1 MLLIGLVLYGLLGKL
16 ALDPVLI
23 SYMADIT
30 PSSMYSRVYG
40 FFNFSGMLSSIFA
53 PYITGYFADQ
63 TGSLEFGFY
72 LSGVLL
78 IIGGI
83 LFIFTDKRI
92 KPTID
97 SSSTVM
103 IGNVAGEGKIG

>member
-1 MLLIGLVLYGLLGKL
+1 
-16 ALDPVLI
+16 
-23 SYMADIT
+23 MADIT

-72 LSGVLL
+72 LSGGLL
-78 IIGGI
+78 IIGAI
-83 LFIFTDKRI
+83 MFIFTDNKVKATTNFKTKVI
-92 KPTID
+92 KSNLVT
-97 SSSTVM
+97 
-103 IGNVAGEGKIG
+103 EEKIG